1 MPRFGSASL
10 GIELQQGGAIAT
22 TLGNSSEIRWGAAFT
37 RDVLGTGVHGACFT
51 VKKGLYIYVGLARS
65 VSHVCCEFGSY
76 EPRPQKLLTCAT
88 LQGMTTSSIA
98 NLRHATF
105 FWGLEIRT
113 GWVSQGGMTRDWSQR
128 QGFKPGDKLGLVY
141 GTSTGSLALFCDGRP
156 LGTVA
161 NGLPGPGMLV
171 WTVSL
176 MGRHPGYDKDG
187 QEVLLEA
194 WDPASTC
201 SQTLDSKEGRVED
214 LKGNVTVGT

>member
-1 MPRFGSASL
+1 M

-51 VKKGLYIYVGLARS
+51 VKKGLYMCIGLARS

-88 LQGMTTSSIA
+88 LQGMMTSSIA

-156 LGTVA
+156 LGTIA

-194 WDPASTC
+194 WDPASTR
-201 SQTLDSKEGRVED
+201 TPDSEEGPL
-214 LKGNVTVGT
+214 LKTWMAM